1 MITIDV
7 LVPITGKVYD
17 FTLDENISVATATEE
32 IIELIVQKENYSTD
46 NINEMFLFSK
56 KENVALNTK
65 FSLKENGVETGNR
78 LFLV

>member
-17 FTLDENISVATATEE
+17 FTLDENISVATVTEE

-78 LFLV
+78 LLLV